1 MLPLSNY
8 KFVAGTMF
16 MVRADLLE
24 QIKKLN
30 LTQDDFES
38 PDLSHE
44 GCQMAHIFERL
55 CGYTVTSQ
63 DYKIVDCTYNV
74 YWSQFLYFL
83 INLRKFLKAS
93 IISVRVTKKNK
104 LLIKVLSIPVFAMKL
119 KNNSNK

>member
-74 YWSQFLYFL
+74 YWSQFLYF
-83 INLRKFLKAS
+83 
-93 IISVRVTKKNK
+93 
-104 LLIKVLSIPVFAMKL
+104 
-119 KNNSNK
+119 